1 MKKRRKKVRLSGF
14 IFIILLTYL
23 IGVSIYYIVK
33 LPVKNIKIE
42 GNNLLSE
49 GEIIQTIGLE
59 DSFPMIKFT
68 KGYLKNKFNDLPL
81 VDSFNIKK
89 SLNGKVT
96 ITIKEAK
103 VLFYYDYENK
113 LVLSN
118 SKTIEDSDKYLGYP
132 TLVNYV
138 PSDTYKSFIKNFSN
152 VDSDIISMISE
163 IKYSPEVWKD
173 VMIND
178 ERFIFLMND
187 GNEVYIN
194 VLNLDKINKYQ
205 NVVAKT
211 NQKGTL
217 YLDSSSK
224 NFIFKVAGT
233 NEDQL

>member
-68 KGYLKNKFNDLPL
+68 KGHLKDKFKDLPL
-81 VDSFNIKK
+81 VDSFDIKK
-89 SLNGKVT
+89 NLKGQVT
-96 ITIKEAK
+96 IKIKEAK
-103 VLFYYDYENK
+103 ILFYYDYEGK

-118 SKTIEDSDKYLGYP
+118 GKTIEDNNDYLGYP

-138 PSDTYKSFIKNFSN
+138 PSDTFKSFINNFSK

-173 VMIND
+173 VMIDD

-194 VLNLDKINKYQ
+194 VLNLDKMNKYQ
-205 NVVAKT
+205 SVVAKT

-217 YLDSSSK
+217 YLDSSSN